1 MTVAQITERVR
12 QIVQQKT
19 AANSIVSDAGIL
31 VWINEATLALASM
44 LTTLPKESI
53 TGLVVA
59 DTITFDRDVLRLDY
73 AAIVDGTN
81 YHVLDT
87 IDFPNFVRLNP
98 NWQQASAGL
107 PTTLVRMTDLN
118 WMMYPAPDATWTG
131 KTLSLYGSVTP
142 DDLTL
147 TTEEP
152 PISRT
157 LHHAY
162 PHYCAWLFFLA
173 LNNPER
179 AAAEYAIF
187 DSIRKTNTKTA
198 TSTKGSLAALRW
210 N

>member
-1 MTVAQITERVR
+1 MTVAQIIEKVR
-12 QIVQQKT
+12 AIVQQKT
-19 AANSIVSDAGIL
+19 AANSIKSDASIL
-31 VWINEATLALASM
+31 IDINECTLTLCSA

-59 DTITFDRDVLRLDY
+59 DTITFGRDVLRLDY
-73 AAIVDGTN
+73 AAIVDGTT
-81 YHVLDT
+81 YHILDT

-98 NWQQASAGL
+98 NWQQVTDSM
-107 PTTLVRMTDLN
+107 PTHLVRMTDLT
-118 WMMYPAPDATWTG
+118 WMMYPPPDATWTG
-131 KTLSLYGSVTP
+131 KVLSLYGSVTP
-142 DDLTL
+142 DDLTA

-157 LHHAY
+157 MHHAY

-179 AAAEYAIF
+179 AASEYAIF

-198 TSTKGSLAALRW
+198 TSTKGSLSALRW
-210 N
+210 S